1 MNPPASSLAVHSS
14 PQLLAPL
21 VPVTAPLV
29 GAPLVEP
36 PLVTTPLV
44 DTSLVL
50 SASPVSL
57 LPPPLSPGFPG
68 PQATSSA
75 TQSPHAAAATG
86 ATVSTSAAPQNGQ
99 HASARRT

>member
-14 PQLLAPL
+14 PQLLALL

-36 PLVTTPLV
+36 PLVITPLV
-44 DTSLVL
+44 ETSPVLSTSLV
-50 SASPVSL
+50 PL
-57 LPPPLSPGFPG
+57 LPPVSPGFPG
-68 PQATSSA
+68 PHPTSSA
-75 TQSPHAAAATG
+75 THSPHAAAATG
-86 ATVSTSAAPQNGQ
+86 AATSINAAPQNGQ